1 MPTLHVS
8 QFLIESSICLLL
20 FYGFYELV
28 LRKETFF
35 QLNRLYLLV
44 TPLLSIVIPL
54 VHVEL
59 YRPEVEPVVDPWV
72 LLLMSQSAGLPATL
86 EQSVGGSI
94 RLGDLLLVIYGL
106 GLGLMLIRLG
116 MAFHGLRR
124 LLRGAT
130 HQLRGPAASFF
141 GHILHRSNREDSERD
156 LLDAHERVHVRE
168 GHSLDILFM
177 ELMIAGY
184 WFHPLI
190 YGFRRQLKLIHEFI
204 ADARVVGQTGTRY
217 AYARLLV
224 RYSRTPIDHPLLN
237 TFASFTKK
245 RLLMLNQSPSPAYRR
260 LKYLLALPLFICL
273 LGLFSFDLAEE
284 LPSPIL
290 EPINVAT
297 ATLDEV
303 GQYELT
309 PILKP
314 EAKTSFVAADT
325 VPASAK
331 KGAFIHVDRSDVLYM
346 IDGESVTK
354 EKVDALNPNTINRIE
369 VLKGEKA
376 VEAYG
381 EDAANGIVLIY
392 TGAKGEAKLLDPG
405 KNVLIKG
412 IGSDSVKSANIM
424 IRRVDK
430 DADQKKSILFKKLGT
445 KQVDGQKIVSGIVTN
460 EEGTPLIGASVLVQ
474 GTSQGTVTDF
484 KGNFSLAISDDEDL
498 SLLVSYV
505 GFESARIKLRAGVN
519 STSVVYGK
527 PSPGDSLHAT
537 QIRIRQPEGTDQK
550 GDPLYILD
558 GKVLEKGKNL
568 DDLDIAPNEIHHI
581 NVIKGKAATDK
592 YGNDAKDGA
601 VEIHIKSD
609 QTDAVELHELNFG
622 GDPLRVVDGKI
633 VDKSDDKLTDLS
645 PDRIESVN
653 VLKGEAA
660 TKKYGD
666 QGKNGVVE
674 ITTKKVDPNQ
684 EVVVKGYSVKGDKA
698 DPNQEVVVKGYQMK
712 LDKDNQEVTVT
723 GKPEIKLQ
731 GKAGP
736 ERPLFVIDGVKVLDK
751 DETDVLKTIDP
762 GDIESINVL
771 KDKSATDKYGDEG
784 ENGVVEIQTKSGAR
798 KLKKQRKPAGTMVKV
813 KPAESVKEEP
823 TQQIALEELTE
834 EAPAKDLGFTLFPNP
849 AQETVRVQFNVPAG
863 ASAAVNL
870 SVYDSE
876 GKLVKVLRNG
886 NMQPGVHPIDLK
898 RTEVGAAGTYWVR
911 LAVDGA
917 VQTKQVVFN

>member
-20 FYGFYELV
+20 FYGFYGLV

-44 TPLLSIVIPL
+44 TPLLSIAIPL
-54 VHVEL
+54 IHVEL

-72 LLLMSQSAGLPATL
+72 LLLLSQSAALPDTL
-86 EQSVGGSI
+86 DQSVGGGI
-94 RLGDLLLVIYGL
+94 RVGDLLLAAYVL
-106 GLGLMLIRLG
+106 GLVLMLFRLG
-116 MAFHGLRR
+116 MAFRGLRR
-124 LLRGAT
+124 LLRGDT

-141 GHILHRSNREDSERD
+141 GHILHRTSREDSERQ

-273 LGLFSFDLAEE
+273 LGLFSFNLAEE

-314 EAKTSFVAADT
+314 EAKASLVVADT

-331 KGAFIHVDRSDVLYM
+331 KNTFIHVDRSNVLYL
-346 IDGESVTK
+346 IDDERVSK
-354 EKVDALNPNTINRIE
+354 DKVDDLDPKTIDRIE
-369 VLKGEKA
+369 VLKGEQA
-376 VEAYG
+376 TDAYG
-381 EDAANGIVLIY
+381 EDAANGVVLIY
-392 TGAKGEAKLLDPG
+392 TGPKKEGNSLDPK
-405 KNVLIKG
+405 KNILIKSV
-412 IGSDSVKSANIM
+412 GSDSVKSANIM

-430 DADQKKSILFKKLGT
+430 DNEQVKGLLFKDLSSSKA
-445 KQVDGQKIVSGIVTN
+445 DGQKKVSGVITN
-460 EEGTPLIGASVLVQ
+460 EEGTPLIGASVLMQ
-474 GTSQGTVTDF
+474 GTNQGTVTDI
-484 KGNFSLAISDDEDL
+484 KGKFSMVVPDKEDV

-505 GFESARIKLRAGVN
+505 GYEAARIKLDAGVN
-519 STSVVYGK
+519 STAVVYGK
-527 PSPGDSLHAT
+527 SSPVDSVHTAT
-537 QIRIRQPEGTDQK
+537 FRIRGSEGTKNPLIILNGEPQPQVKKVEELGIDSEEIASVNVVK
-550 GDPLYILD
+550 ISVGDKIGESLGRDVIEITTKDHVGDRQTITINKAYLY
-558 GKVLEKGKNL
+558 
-568 DDLDIAPNEIHHI
+568 
-581 NVIKGKAATDK
+581 
-592 YGNDAKDGA
+592 
-601 VEIHIKSD
+601 
-609 QTDAVELHELNFG
+609 
-622 GDPLRVVDGKI
+622 VVDGEV
-633 VDKSDDKLTDLS
+633 VDQADEQDVLDIPPS
-645 PDRIESVN
+645 RIESVH
-653 VLKGEAA
+653 VLKGESAI
-660 TKKYGD
+660 KKYGD
-666 QGKNGVVE
+666 KGKNGVME
-674 ITTKKVDPNQ
+674 ITTKKTGNVLRAKEKPAGIIELKSD
-684 EVVVKGYSVKGDKA
+684 ELLHDA
-698 DPNQEVVVKGYQMK
+698 DQHK
-712 LDKDNQEVTVT
+712 TTAT
-723 GKPEIKLQ
+723 GKAEIRIR
-731 GKAGP
+731 GNDP
-736 ERPLFVIDGVKVLDK
+736 ERPLFVIDGVKMENK
-751 DETDVLKTIDP
+751 DETNVLKSIDP
-762 GDIESINVL
+762 NDIESINVL
-771 KDKSATDKYGDEG
+771 KNESATEKYGEDG
-784 ENGVVEIQTKSGAR
+784 KNGVVEIFTKSGAS
-798 KLKKQRKPAGTMVKV
+798 KLKKDKPAGTMVKV
-813 KPAESVKEEP
+813 KPAESTKEEP
-823 TQQIALEELTE
+823 TQQIALEELTQE
-834 EAPAKDLGFTLFPNP
+834 TPVKDLGFTLFPNP
-849 AQETVRVQFNVPAG
+849 AKETVRVQFNVPAG

-870 SVYDSE
+870 SVYDAE

-886 NMQPGVHPIDLK
+886 NMQPGPHPIDVA
-898 RTEVGAAGTYWVR
+898 RSDVGAAGTYWVR
-911 LAVDGA
+911 LVVDGT

>member
-1 MPTLHVS
+1 MPTVHVS

-20 FYGFYELV
+20 FYGFYGLV

-44 TPLLSIVIPL
+44 TPLLSIAIPL
-54 VHVEL
+54 IHVEL

-72 LLLMSQSAGLPATL
+72 LLLLSQSAGLPDTL
-86 EQSVGGSI
+86 EQSVGGGI
-94 RLGDLLLVIYGL
+94 RVGDLLLVGYVL
-106 GLGLMLIRLG
+106 GLVLMLFRLG
-116 MAFHGLRR
+116 MAFRGLRR
-124 LLRGAT
+124 LLRGDT
-130 HQLRGPAASFF
+130 RQLRGPAASFF
-141 GHILHRSNREDSERD
+141 GHILHRTSREDSERQ

-273 LGLFSFDLAEE
+273 LGLFSFNLAEE

-309 PILKP
+309 PVLKS
-314 EAKTSFVAADT
+314 EAKASLVVADT

-331 KGAFIHVDRSDVLYM
+331 KNTFIHVERSNVLYM
-346 IDGESVTK
+346 IDGERVSK
-354 EKVDALNPNTINRIE
+354 DKVEDLDPQTIDRIE
-369 VLKGEKA
+369 VLKGEQA
-376 VEAYG
+376 TDAYG
-381 EDAANGIVLIY
+381 EDAANGVVLIY
-392 TGAKGEAKLLDPG
+392 TGAKKEGNGLDPK
-405 KNVLIKG
+405 KNLFIKSV
-412 IGSDSVKSANIM
+412 GSDSVKAANIM

-430 DADQKKSILFKKLGT
+430 EADQIKSILFKDLSS
-445 KQVDGQKIVSGIVTN
+445 KQADGQKIVSGLVTN
-460 EEGTPLIGASVLVQ
+460 EEGTPLIGASVLMQ
-474 GTSQGTVTDF
+474 GTNQGTVTDI
-484 KGNFSLAISDDEDL
+484 KGKFSMVVPDKEDV

-505 GFESARIKLRAGVN
+505 GFESARIKLRGGLH

-527 PSPGDSLHAT
+527 SAPTDSVRT
-537 QIRIRQPEGTDQK
+537 TRIRIRQPEGTDQK
-550 GDPLYILD
+550 GEPLYILD
-558 GKVLEKGKNL
+558 GNVIKKGKSL
-568 DDLDIAPNEIHHI
+568 EDLGVDPNEIHRV

-609 QTDAVELHELNFG
+609 ETDVVELHEMKFG
-622 GDPLRVVDGKI
+622 GNYLHVVDGKVI
-633 VDKSDDKLTDLS
+633 DKSDEKKLNI
-645 PDRIESVN
+645 PPNRIESVN
-653 VLKGEAA
+653 VLKGKAA
-660 TKKYGD
+660 TEKYGE
-666 QGKNGVVE
+666 QGENGVVE
-674 ITTKKVDPNQ
+674 ITTKKEASAIFKKTDPNK
-684 EVVVKGYSVKGDKA
+684 EVVVEGRRIEHDEA
-698 DPNQEVVVKGYQMK
+698 DQKT
-712 LDKDNQEVTVT
+712 TVT
-723 GKPEIKLQ
+723 GKAEIRLKD
-731 GKAGP
+731 KEDS
-736 ERPLFVIDGVKVLDK
+736 ERPLFVIDGEKIGNK
-751 DETDVLKTIDP
+751 DQTELLQSIDP
-762 GDIESINVL
+762 NDIESINIL
-771 KDKSATDKYGDEG
+771 KDESATEKYGEDG
-784 ENGVVEIQTKSGAR
+784 KNGVVEVFTKSGAS
-798 KLKKQRKPAGTMVKV
+798 KLKKDKPAGTMVKV
-813 KPAESVKEEP
+813 KPAESTKEEP

-834 EAPAKDLGFTLFPNP
+834 EAPARDLGFTLFPNP
-849 AQETVRVQFNVPAG
+849 ANETVRVQFNVPAG

-870 SVYDSE
+870 SVYDAE

-886 NMQPGVHPIDLK
+886 NMQPGPHPIDVA
-898 RTEVGAAGTYWVR
+898 RSDVGAAGTYWVR
-911 LAVDGA
+911 LVIDGT
-917 VQTKQVVFN
+917 VQTKQVVFK

>member
-20 FYGFYELV
+20 FYGFYGLV

-44 TPLLSIVIPL
+44 TPLLSIAIPL
-54 VHVEL
+54 IHVEL

-72 LLLMSQSAGLPATL
+72 LLLLSQSAGLPDTL
-86 EQSVGGSI
+86 EQSVGGDI
-94 RLGDLLLVIYGL
+94 RVGDLLLAGYLL
-106 GLGLMLIRLG
+106 GLVLMLFRLG
-116 MAFHGLRR
+116 MAFRGLRR

-141 GHILHRSNREDSERD
+141 GHILHRTNREDSERE

-303 GQYELT
+303 GQYELI
-309 PILKP
+309 PVLKP
-314 EAKTSFVAADT
+314 EANASLVVADT

-331 KGAFIHVDRSDVLYM
+331 KGSFIHVDRSNVLYL
-346 IDGESVTK
+346 IDGERVSK
-354 EKVDALNPNTINRIE
+354 AQVDDLDPQTIDRIE
-369 VLKGEKA
+369 VLKGENA

-381 EDAANGIVLIY
+381 DDAANGIVLIY

-412 IGSDSVKSANIM
+412 IGSDSVKSANFM
-424 IRRVDK
+424 IRRVDT
-430 DADQKKSILFKKLGT
+430 DTDQIKSILFKGLGT
-445 KQVDGQKIVSGIVTN
+445 KQVDGQKIVSGVVTN
-460 EEGTPLIGASVLVQ
+460 EEGTPLIGASVLIQ
-474 GTSQGTVTDF
+474 GTNQGTVTDI
-484 KGNFSLAISDDEDL
+484 KGKFSMVVPDTEDV

-505 GFESARIKLRAGVN
+505 GFESARIRLKGGVN

-527 PSPGDSLHAT
+527 SSPVDSVHTAT
-537 QIRIRQPEGTDQK
+537 FRIRGSESTENPLIMLNGEPQPQVKKVEELGIDPEEIASVNVVKISVGDKIGESLGRDVIEITTKDQVA
-550 GDPLYILD
+550 DRQTVTVNEAYLY
-558 GKVLEKGKNL
+558 
-568 DDLDIAPNEIHHI
+568 
-581 NVIKGKAATDK
+581 
-592 YGNDAKDGA
+592 
-601 VEIHIKSD
+601 
-609 QTDAVELHELNFG
+609 
-622 GDPLRVVDGKI
+622 VVDGEVI
-633 VDKSDDKLTDLS
+633 DKDDEQEALDI
-645 PDRIESVN
+645 PPNRIKSVN

-666 QGKNGVVE
+666 QGENGVVE
-674 ITTKKVDPNQ
+674 ITTKKVDTNQ

-698 DPNQEVVVKGYQMK
+698 DPNEEIVVIGSQVKH
-712 LDKDNQEVTVT
+712 DEANQEVTVT
-723 GKPEIKLQ
+723 GKPQIRLR
-731 GKAGP
+731 GNNP

-762 GDIESINVL
+762 GDIESISVL
-771 KDKSATDKYGDEG
+771 KDKSATDKYGDQG
-784 ENGVVEIQTKSGAR
+784 ENGVVEITTKSGAQ
-798 KLKKQRKPAGTMVKV
+798 KLKKQQKPAGTMVKV
-813 KPAESVKEEP
+813 KPAETTKEEP
-823 TQQIALEELTE
+823 TQQIALEEIIE

-849 AQETVRVQFNVPAG
+849 ANETVRVQFNVPDG

-870 SVYDSE
+870 SVYDAE

-886 NMQPGVHPIDLK
+886 NMQPGPHPIDIK
-898 RTEVGAAGTYWVR
+898 RSEVGSVGTYWVR
-911 LAVDGA
+911 LVVDGA